1 MKIYGSKQKEDKTM
15 KNLRIV
21 KLKNFSL
28 AALLMA
34 GAAFTAC
41 SSSDDIT
48 TETPQPVNPTGKYT
62 MTIQASKGD
71 GATTRALSS
80 DGSGGLNATWA
91 EGEQVLVFQNGS
103 PIGALTAAASAT
115 AETTLSG
122 TLDSAPDPDEALTFH
137 FHSADIPSYDG
148 QDGTLTMIA
157 LAYDF
162 CEAATVASDD
172 FTVDDVNNT
181 VTVDDGITFGA
192 NKQAIV
198 KFTFKDK
205 ADVSGNT
212 KLSPSKITASLDVS
226 PSADER
232 TKAAIQLGATS
243 AGITFPYESEIT
255 IPATTYTEN
264 GEGVIYL
271 AIPDKLEAMPR
282 YKSSFDFTLTA
293 TVGSETYKLTKSGF
307 PFENGNYYEITAK
320 MTKQE
325 VHIVNSTSGVEV
337 AKVNGTYS
345 LTDGESYTMSGI
357 GSGNIEGNNVTLTI
371 EDGTVLTG
379 TMSTPASGQNNA
391 SIVLNGD
398 FTLNG
403 SFANYFAQG
412 SDLHNYDAGY
422 ATITSGDGNYHTF
435 NVNGSLAYAH
445 IYLAEHVTIRHN
457 GELPDTYGYVK
468 NADGS
473 ADITPSE
480 ETIGG
485 VTYNVYVGS
494 SGCGVVTVWI
504 NSWFSDDCYVVF
516 YNDEAHVTLTDTGK
530 TYENDY
536 GQLLKCYTATLTA
549 GATTYTVYDSSNNAL
564 ASNVPVSD
572 GDIVIYSTGGSS
584 WLKKYW

>member
-15 KNLRIV
+15 KNLRIE
-21 KLKNFSL
+21 KLKNLSL
-28 AALLMA
+28 AALLVA
-34 GAAFTAC
+34 SATFVAC

-48 TETPQPVNPTGKYT
+48 TETPQPANPTGKYT
-62 MTIQASKGD
+62 MIIKASKGD

-80 DGSGGLNATWA
+80 DGSGGLNVTWA
-91 EGEQVLVFQNGS
+91 AGEEVLVYQGEEK
-103 PIGALTAAASAT
+103 ICTLTAAASDD

-122 TLDSAPDPDEALTFH
+122 TLDSDPDPSEALTFY
-137 FHSADIPSYDG
+137 FHTAAAPSYSG
-148 QDGTLTMIA
+148 QDGTLTKIA
-157 LAYDF
+157 STYDF

-181 VTVDDGITFGA
+181 VTVDDGVTFGA

-205 ADVSGNT
+205 ADGT
-212 KLSPSKITASLDVS
+212 TLLSPSKITASLDVS

-232 TKAAIQLGATS
+232 TKAAIQLGATL
-243 AGITFPYESEIT
+243 AEITLPYESNLT
-255 IPATTYTEN
+255 IPDATYTEN

-271 AIPDKLEAMPR
+271 AIPDKLEGSLSS

-403 SFANYFAQG
+403 FFNNYFARG

-435 NVNGSLAYAH
+435 NVNGSLACAH

-494 SGCGVVTVWI
+494 SGGGVVTVWI
-504 NSWFSDDCYVVF
+504 NSWFSDGCYVVF
-516 YNDEAHVTLTDTGK
+516 NNDEAHVTLTDTGK

-536 GQLLKCYTATLTA
+536 GLPFKCYTATLTA
-549 GATTYTVYDSSNNAL
+549 GATTYTVYDSYNNAL

-572 GDIVIYSTGGSS
+572 GDIVIYDTGGSS
-584 WLKKYW
+584 WVIKNW

>member
-80 DGSGGLNATWA
+80 DGSGGLNVTWA
-91 EGEQVLVFQNGS
+91 AGEEVLVYQGEEK
-103 PIGALTAAASAT
+103 ICTLTAAASAT

-122 TLDSAPDPDEALTFH
+122 TLDSAPHPDEALTFH

-148 QDGTLTMIA
+148 QDGTLTIIA

-162 CEAATVASDD
+162 CEAATVASGDY
-172 FTVDDVNNT
+172 TVDDVNNT
-181 VTVDDGITFGA
+181 VTVDDGVTFGA

-205 ADVSGNT
+205 ADGT
-212 KLSPSKITASLDVS
+212 TLLSPSKITASLDVS
-226 PSADER
+226 PSADEMTR
-232 TKAAIQLGATS
+232 AVIQSGATS
-243 AGITFPYESEIT
+243 AGITLPYESEIT

-403 SFANYFAQG
+403 SFNNYFAQG
-412 SDLHNYDAGY
+412 SDLNNYDAGY

-435 NVNGSLAYAH
+435 NVNGSLACAH

-457 GELPDTYGYVK
+457 GELPDTYTYGYVK

-485 VTYNVYVGS
+485 VTYNVYVG
-494 SGCGVVTVWI
+494 GGGVVTVWI
-504 NSWFSDDCYVVF
+504 NRGL
-516 YNDEAHVTLTDTGK
+516 AMTVTLCSTMMKPTSHLPIRERLMRMTTGS
-530 TYENDY
+530 Y
-536 GQLLKCYTATLTA
+536 
-549 GATTYTVYDSSNNAL
+549 SNAIRL
-564 ASNVPVSD
+564 P
-572 GDIVIYSTGGSS
+572 
-584 WLKKYW
+584 